1 MLTSINP
8 LGQRARGHR
17 WAPTVAL
24 YTVASVLGG
33 LTTGAVVG
41 ALGTI
46 ADVPVWVAAAG
57 CLLAALVDGIR
68 ARTYGHRQVDE
79 DWLTR
84 YRSWVYAGGYGWQ
97 LGTGVLTIVTSAA
110 TWAWLLVLLVLGLP
124 GALAAGAAFGLVRA
138 LPVLAGRTA
147 QTPQALRV
155 LARRLEAGRASA
167 ERLTVLA
174 LVAAAVAFTT
184 EAVG

>member
-17 WAPTVAL
+17 WGPAVAL
-24 YTVASVLGG
+24 YTAASVLGG
-33 LTTGAVVG
+33 LSTGAVVG

-46 ADVPVWVAAAG
+46 HDVPVWVAAVG
-57 CLLAALVDGIR
+57 CVLAALVDGLR
-68 ARTYGHRQVDE
+68 PRTYGHRQVDE

-84 YRSWVYAGGYGWQ
+84 YRSWVYATGFGWQ
-97 LGTGVLTIVTSAA
+97 LGTGVLTVVTSAS

-138 LPVLAGRTA
+138 VPVLAGRSA
-147 QTPQALRV
+147 QTPEALWS
-155 LARRLEAGRASA
+155 LARRLESGRVWA
-167 ERLTVLA
+167 ERATILA
-174 LVAAAVAFTT
+174 LLVSAAAFTT
-184 EAVG
+184 GVLG